1 MKNPRATW
9 VRIDGDPA
17 WHSVHAVVYGRLWIG
32 HCGKQWADEVRVETG
47 SHDKNDRCD
56 TCQGRVIE
64 AMRVGVC
71 LEELQR
77 SVLWEAE
84 MDS

>member
-1 MKNPRATW
+1 MSAKATW
-9 VRIDGDPA
+9 VKLPGDLS
-17 WHSVHAVVYGRLWIG
+17 WHAVSAIVGGKLWIA
-32 HCGKQWADEVRVETG
+32 HCGKQWSDSAMPQSGEHDRRV
-47 SHDKNDRCD
+47 RCD
-56 TCQGRVIE
+56 DCQRRVIE